1 MSASE
6 ENVQDGAAPSGTAG
20 FMNSALQDIY
30 GILIHIERE
39 RAGGRGAWVL
49 VIPKILG
56 KCFSGSPS
64 PYKHTYLFLLS
75 LYMNKYIMYS

>member
-39 RAGGRGAWVL
+39 RESGWPWG
-49 VIPKILG
+49 LG
-56 KCFSGSPS
+56 FGYPQN
-64 PYKHTYLFLLS
+64 FR
-75 LYMNKYIMYS
+75 